1 MTALQTFTHDSL
13 RADEVV
19 DALVADG
26 LVAASVHEIRDVL
39 LDTADGRL
47 HRAGMRLIARP
58 GSVTLHAAG
67 SVPATLP
74 LETTPRFVDDLP
86 RGPLRSRLAGIIEMR
101 ALLPLVSLN
110 GRGHRLQRRDRAGK
124 VTVAVDV
131 IETPLLI
138 EIAPSTGHAAAAA
151 RVADRLVT
159 IGATEIGAAAIEV
172 VAERAGVDLDG
183 FDLSPTLALPPLLA
197 ASDAFRAVFLRLAE
211 AIELNWQG
219 TLDQTDTEFLHDLR
233 VAVRRTRS
241 VLGQAKDVLDDDER
255 KAFARRFQWLASAT
269 GPARDLDVLLLE
281 WPALAAES
289 GARTVELL
297 GPVLATLER
306 HRADA
311 HHALTSAMQSARAH
325 RLLADW
331 RTFLTAEPSE
341 TDGGDRDIVSDR
353 PSRADQPFV
362 EVAAK
367 RIKAAHRQ
375 LLSQGRLITAA
386 SPDEDL
392 HELRKDAKKLR
403 YAIECL
409 GGVLPSAPRKVFVKR
424 LKSLQDNLG
433 RHQDAAVHADELVRV
448 AGDLGTGSVDVETFL
463 ALGQMRERLERDRDA
478 ARAEFA
484 AQFDAYDSKAT
495 EADLRALLGTDDR

>member
-13 RADEVV
+13 RADEVIA
-19 DALVADG
+19 ALLADG
-26 LVAASVHEIRDVL
+26 LTAGPPHQIHDVL

-47 HRAGMRLIARP
+47 HRAGMRLIARL

-74 LETTPRFVDDLP
+74 LEATPRFIEDLP
-86 RGPLRSRLAGIIEMR
+86 RGPLRSRLAGVIEMR
-101 ALLPLVSLN
+101 ALLPMVTLN

-124 VTVAVDV
+124 VTVTVDV
-131 IETPLLI
+131 IEAPLLI
-138 EIAPSTGHAAAAA
+138 EIAGSTGHEAAAT

-159 IGATEIGAAAIEV
+159 IGATQVGDAAIEV
-172 VAERAGVDLDG
+172 AAQRAGIGLAG
-183 FDLSPTLALPPLLA
+183 FDLTPTVALPPLMRA
-197 ASDAFRAVFLRLAE
+197 DDAFRAVFLRLSE

-219 TLDQTDTEFLHDLR
+219 TLDQVDTEFLHDLR

-241 VLGQAKDVLDDDER
+241 VLGQAKDVLPDEER
-255 KAFARRFQWLASAT
+255 KTFARRFQWLASAT

-289 GARTVELL
+289 GVRTVELL
-297 GPVLATLER
+297 GPVLTTLER

-331 RTFLTAEPSE
+331 RTFLTADPNEHHGHEGDEPA
-341 TDGGDRDIVSDR
+341 
-353 PSRADQPFV
+353 RAGQPII

-484 AQFDAYDSKAT
+484 GQFDAYDSKVT
-495 EADLRALLGTDDR
+495 ETDLRELLGTDGR